1 MKNTGKKLNKEPVG
15 AGKAFLQAMAEN
27 PEAQD
32 AWDRVT
38 KRLKEFDRILGE
50 IRSSSEYRK
59 ANSLELRL
67 WDEFHAA
74 IREGMRK
81 ANNQLEMRNLPAQT
95 GLEDWLK
102 LAEMVDIPA
111 ETVEK
116 LTLREIVNFAKK
128 WAKWKIQAEMTADAN
143 ARAAQSEKGKKQ
155 VAPSQEK
162 RVSKKVERR
171 RQHLLEYLRS
181 YFVALINGTIDE
193 EYPEL
198 ANRKLSYAELGRH
211 FNCDRSTIKRDCDE
225 NATLMEWFE
234 KCRDHGKPVV
244 RGRKRRKPKHQVSDR
259 DE

>member
-1 MKNTGKKLNKEPVG
+1 MAVK
-15 AGKAFLQAMAEN
+15 AGKAFLQAMAES
-27 PEAQD
+27 PETQE
-32 AWDRVT
+32 AWERAS
-38 KRLKEFDRILGE
+38 KRLKEFDRILKE
-50 IRSSSEYRK
+50 IRSSPEYRK

-81 ANNQLEMRNLPAQT
+81 ANNQLEMRNLPSQS

-111 ETVEK
+111 ETVGK
-116 LTLREIVNFAKK
+116 LTLREIVSYAKK
-128 WAKWKIQAEMTADAN
+128 WAEWKIQAEMISGANQSAD
-143 ARAAQSEKGKKQ
+143 QSAKTEKQ
-155 VAPSQEK
+155 VASQER
-162 RVSKKVERR
+162 RVSRKVERR
-171 RQHLLEYLRS
+171 RQHILEYLRS
-181 YFVALINGTIDE
+181 YFVALINGTIHE

-225 NATLMEWFE
+225 NSTLMEWFE

-259 DE
+259 DD